1 MVLWVL
7 VVPVLDVSAATAT
20 LVLDGGPAVVVGVIG
35 GGIEG
40 GEFAFSDKCWLD
52 SHKDWL
58 LWKEGPGGGCLLP
71 LLDFPFPFL
80 VLLLLL
86 SGDCDADDDPDG
98 FMVVP
103 GWVGKRG
110 RMLVGVEVKGKD
122 CPL

>member
-20 LVLDGGPAVVVGVIG
+20 LALDGGPAVVVGVIG

-40 GEFAFSDKCWLD
+40 CEVAFNDKCWLD

-58 LWKEGPGGGCLLP
+58 LWKEGPGGVCLLP

-86 SGDCDADDDPDG
+86 SGECDADEDPDG
-98 FMVVP
+98 FMVAP
-103 GWVGKRG
+103 G
-110 RMLVGVEVKGKD
+110 
-122 CPL
+122 

>member
-7 VVPVLDVSAATAT
+7 VVPVLDVSAATLA
-20 LVLDGGPAVVVGVIG
+20 LDGGPAVVVGVIG

-40 GEFAFSDKCWLD
+40 CEVAFNDKCWLD
-52 SHKDWL
+52 SHRDWS

-71 LLDFPFPFL
+71 LPAFPFPFL

-86 SGDCDADDDPDG
+86 SGDCDADDEPDG

-122 CPL
+122 CPR